1 MLLRIVEGR
10 GYQIAQ
16 RQLARS
22 RTRRAKECVVFLDK
36 RSEDEAMKWCG
47 DGRKEQNA
55 FLKQINQHGSR
66 SQC

>member
-36 RSEDEAMKWCG
+36 RSEDEAMKWWG
-47 DGRKEQNA
+47 DG
-55 FLKQINQHGSR
+55 
-66 SQC
+66 